1 MDRDIAE
8 EGRGAIARAEGGAA
22 AQGDL
27 VQFVDD
33 LADKHRFAARVGIA
47 QSQFCRRP
55 GNCKTVLAE
64 GSNRRNDDLDSVQS
78 FFNRLTVADV
88 DRAKTITSQRSEA
101 SRVGKENVSR
111 WIFRRS

>member
-1 MDRDIAE
+1 MERDIAE

-47 QSQFCRRP
+47 QSPFCRRP

-64 GSNRRNDDLDSVQS
+64 GGNRRNDDLHSVQS
-78 FFNRLTVADV
+78 FFNRLPVADLSRPKTV
-88 DRAKTITSQRSEA
+88 PSQTITE
-101 SRVGKENVSR
+101 
-111 WIFRRS
+111 

>member
-47 QSQFCRRP
+47 PSPFCRRP

-64 GSNRRNDDLDSVQS
+64 GGNCRNDDLVSVQR
-78 FFNRLTVADV
+78 FFNRMTVTYV
-88 DRAKTITSQRSEA
+88 DRAKKITTQNTPHKKSLE
-101 SRVGKENVSR
+101 
-111 WIFRRS
+111 